1 MLPPIHR
8 WDTVPHARASVH
20 IVHGM
25 AEHAGR
31 YRRFAL
37 ALNLAGFN
45 VWAHDHRGHGTNPAP
60 GLSGHFA
67 DVNGWRAVLDDVW
80 AVSQEMQRTHPGV
93 PLVLFAH
100 SMGSFMAQ
108 ALMAERGTA
117 WRGVALSGTNG
128 APGGLEAGMR
138 AIARLQRQLLGP
150 RTPGRWLRRLVFE
163 RYNRRFA
170 PNRTDV
176 DWLSRDTAEVD
187 KYRTDPLCGFALTSQ
202 AWVDFLDGK
211 STLGSASQLLR
222 VPKGLPIHVIAG
234 TRDPVGEDGTGVERL
249 LRACAAAAL
258 TDVTHRFY
266 EGARHEL
273 VNETNRDEVTRD
285 VIAWIDRVV
294 TMRTSPEDSV

>member
-25 AEHAGR
+25 AERGGR

-60 GLSGHFA
+60 G
-67 DVNGWRAVLDDVW
+67 V
-80 AVSQEMQRTHPGV
+80 E
-93 PLVLFAH
+93 
-100 SMGSFMAQ
+100 
-108 ALMAERGTA
+108 
-117 WRGVALSGTNG
+117 
-128 APGGLEAGMR
+128 R

-187 KYRTDPLCGFALTSQ
+187 KYRDDPLCGFALTSQ

-249 LRACAAAAL
+249 LRASAAAAL